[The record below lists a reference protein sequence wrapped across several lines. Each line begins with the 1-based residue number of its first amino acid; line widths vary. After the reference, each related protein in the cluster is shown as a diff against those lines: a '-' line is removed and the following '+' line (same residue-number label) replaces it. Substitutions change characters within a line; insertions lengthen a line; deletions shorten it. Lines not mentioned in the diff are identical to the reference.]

1 MNEMNQMQQEY
12 IDMMNNC
19 FKDTIRFE
27 EKRLEYMRFF
37 FQILLSTKI
46 IEFLRQMMIKF
57 REATKVKLSSQLVY
71 ERKNIQT
78 GEMESINVEQKIDQ
92 IDAAINGQTV
102 EKAIAEF
109 KRTKGPD
116 NAQSMNWPEFV
127 EYDPDATAQQ
137 QKFNKQPS
145 GDVATNEMQGTIKKI
160 PDEGQT
166 NGGNLLNILLFLFFS
181 NLN

>member
-1 MNEMNQMQQEY
+1 MP
-12 IDMMNNC
+12 
-19 FKDTIRFE
+19 
-27 EKRLEYMRFF
+27 
-37 FQILLSTKI
+37 STNI
-46 IEFLRQMMIKF
+46 IEFFRQMMIKF

-71 ERKNIQT
+71 ERKNVQT
-78 GEMESINVEQKIDQ
+78 GEMDSINVEQKIDQ
-92 IDAAINGQTV
+92 IDAAINNQTV

-166 NGGNLLNILLFLFFS
+166 NGGNLFYILLFLFFQ
-181 NLN
+181 NLTPRLSGLDIVLVVGMDS